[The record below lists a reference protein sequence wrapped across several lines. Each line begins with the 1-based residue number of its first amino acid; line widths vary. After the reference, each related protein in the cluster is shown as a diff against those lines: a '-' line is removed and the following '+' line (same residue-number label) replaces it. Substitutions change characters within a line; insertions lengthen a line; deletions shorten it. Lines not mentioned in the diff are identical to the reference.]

1 VVWSAQ
7 RFTSAYMRAMAFL
20 SRLRALTG
28 RVDRFQQR
36 HSTLAFPVAV
46 FRELQTAKAGFLGA
60 MLTFFAFVSLFP
72 LLLILTTVLGV
83 VLRSNPRLQQDV
95 LNSALVD
102 FPVIGEQLK
111 DNIHD
116 FGRNGVAL
124 VISIVVTVIG
134 SLGLA
139 NAAQYVMNLLW
150 GVPEDRR
157 PGFPQSWLRSLGII
171 GTMGLGVLSTTALT
185 ALGEWASGQFFSGGL
200 RIVLLAA
207 SFVLTALLFWL
218 GMRTA
223 TAPEVAARDLRLA
236 AILTTLF
243 WQGLQYL
250 GGFIAAHQ
258 LRHASTLYGVFGL
271 VLGLLAWIY
280 LQARLTLIAVATD
293 VVRARA
299 SWPRSLFD

>member
-1 VVWSAQ
+1 
-7 RFTSAYMRAMAFL
+7 MAL
-20 SRLRALTG
+20 SSRLRALAS
-28 RVDRFQQR
+28 RIDRFQQR
-36 HSTLAFPVAV
+36 HRVLAFPVAV
-46 FRELQTAKAGFLGA
+46 YRELQTVKAGYLGA

-72 LLLILTTVLGV
+72 LLLILTTVLGT
-83 VLRSNPRLQQDV
+83 VLRSNPKLQQDV

-102 FPVIGEQLK
+102 FPVIGDQLK
-111 DNIHD
+111 NNIHD
-116 FGRNGVAL
+116 FGRNGFAL
-124 VISIVVTVIG
+124 AVSIVFTAIG

-139 NAAQYVMNLLW
+139 NAAQYAMNLLW
-150 GVPEDRR
+150 SVPEDRQ
-157 PGFPQSWLRSLGII
+157 PGFPMSWLRSLGII
-171 GTMGLGVLSTTALT
+171 GPMGLGVLSTTALT
-185 ALGEWASGQFFSGGL
+185 ALGEWASGHIFTAGL
-200 RIVLLAA
+200 RIALLAA

-223 TAPEVAARDLRLA
+223 TATEVDARDLRLA

-280 LQARLTLIAVATD
+280 LQARLTLIAVTTD
-293 VVRARA
+293 VVRARRT
-299 SWPRSLFD
+299 WPRSLFD